1 MQGEGIYH
9 IINTKG
15 ILGGVYMAI
24 IIQLPDTA
32 TSHAKPSMEMAILC
46 VR

>member
-1 MQGEGIYH
+1 
-9 IINTKG
+9 
-15 ILGGVYMAI
+15 MAI

>member
-1 MQGEGIYH
+1 MGNLSYNKMES
-9 IINTKG
+9 KG

-24 IIQLPDTA
+24 TIQLPDTA
-32 TSHAKPSMEMAILC
+32 ASHAKPSMEMAILC

>member
-1 MQGEGIYH
+1 MKS
-9 IINTKG
+9 KG

-24 IIQLPDTA
+24 TIQLPDTA